1 MADCNI
7 YLVRHGETLF
17 NTLKRMQGWC
27 DSDLTSRG
35 QAQAIATG
43 KKLQTV
49 KFAEA
54 VFSNLSRAV
63 ETGSLILQQLK
74 QPVPRVRYD
83 PNFREVFFGSFE
95 GLEIKDTWQR
105 IAQPQGYHGQ
115 SEIIAQKGLPEV
127 RRLMKAADPQH
138 WAESYDQVLQ
148 RWRKGLQQIYQQA
161 APDSNILIVTHG
173 TFIRTLA
180 DYHGIDTLKNY
191 PANASVSLLRL
202 SSREVK
208 FVNYNQ

>member
-35 QAQAIATG
+35 QAQAIAIG

-54 VFSNLSRAV
+54 VFSILSRAV
-63 ETGSLILQQLK
+63 ETGNLILQQLK

-83 PNFREVFFGSFE
+83 PNFREVFF
-95 GLEIKDTWQR
+95 
-105 IAQPQGYHGQ
+105 
-115 SEIIAQKGLPEV
+115 
-127 RRLMKAADPQH
+127 
-138 WAESYDQVLQ
+138 
-148 RWRKGLQQIYQQA
+148 
-161 APDSNILIVTHG
+161 
-173 TFIRTLA
+173 
-180 DYHGIDTLKNY
+180 
-191 PANASVSLLRL
+191 
-202 SSREVK
+202 
-208 FVNYNQ
+208 